1 MKSPTLGSRV
11 KAFNKG
17 VMSWRS
23 GLVIGVCAGRIG
35 RVKANISIQSAT
47 SGLGKFQSA
56 TDPLKSKFGRLV
68 TNFGSLNSKG

>member
-1 MKSPTLGSRV
+1 MINLYSVFLSSLGP
-11 KAFNKG
+11 
-17 VMSWRS
+17 
-23 GLVIGVCAGRIG
+23 LLGVCAGRIG
-35 RVKANISIQSAT
+35 QVNANFSIQSAT